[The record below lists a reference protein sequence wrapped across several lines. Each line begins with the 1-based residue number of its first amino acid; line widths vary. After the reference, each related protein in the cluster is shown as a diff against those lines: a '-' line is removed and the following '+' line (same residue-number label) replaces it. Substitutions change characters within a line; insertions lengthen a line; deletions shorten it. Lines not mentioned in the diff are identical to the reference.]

1 MILYTGGKAQGTE
14 EAAKARF
21 KADAKIIEGLEEQ
34 IRDYLTGHAVHF
46 DEIPKLAE
54 DWAKEVMTEEE
65 RSGTLIL
72 ITREMGCGVIP
83 MDEAELLLRE
93 LYGRFQV
100 ELAKRAERV
109 FRVFC
114 GIEYRIK

>member
-14 EAAKARF
+14 EAARERF
-21 KADAKIIEGLEEQ
+21 KEAKIIDGLEER
-34 IRDYLTGHAVHF
+34 IREYLAGHAVHF

-54 DWAKEVMTEEE
+54 SWADEVMTEEE
-65 RSGTLIL
+65 KGTLI
-72 ITREMGCGVIP
+72 IMVTREMGCGVVP
-83 MDEAELLLRE
+83 MDESEMLLRE

-100 ELAKRAERV
+100 ELAKRAEQV

>member
-1 MILYTGGKAQGTE
+1 M
-14 EAAKARF
+14 
-21 KADAKIIEGLEEQ
+21 
-34 IRDYLTGHAVHF
+34 HF
-46 DEIPKLAE
+46 DEIPKLAA
-54 DWAKEVMTEEE
+54 DWADEVIAEEE
-65 RSGTLIL
+65 KDGMLVL
-72 ITREMGCGVIP
+72 ITREIGCGVVP
-83 MDEAELLLRE
+83 MDETEVILRE

>member
-14 EAAKARF
+14 EAARVRF
-21 KADAKIIEGLEEQ
+21 KEAKIIDGLEER
-34 IRDYLTGHAVHF
+34 IREYLVGHAVHF

-54 DWAKEVMTEEE
+54 SWADEVMTEEE
-65 RSGTLIL
+65 KGTLI
-72 ITREMGCGVIP
+72 IMVTREMGCGVVP
-83 MDEAELLLRE
+83 MDESEMLLRE

-100 ELAKRAERV
+100 ELAKRAEQV